1 MEYMALTELVKY
13 GTPAMLFALVILG
26 VYQAT
31 CIRQLQRELSELK
44 KSITWGDTCT
54 DRHKGIERR
63 ITRLENA
70 VFPLAVHEG

>member
-1 MEYMALTELVKY
+1 MEYMALAELVKY
-13 GTPAMLFALVILG
+13 GTPVMLFALVILG

-54 DRHKGIERR
+54 DRHNGIERR
-63 ITRLENA
+63 LNRLENA
-70 VFPLAVHEG
+70 IFPGNK